1 MYELVQVG
9 ENSFYIES
17 PAKVG
22 IVRTGENEVCLIDSG
37 SDKDGGK
44 KVLRILEQQGWT
56 LKAIFNTH
64 SHADH
69 IGGNKFLQDR
79 TGCKVYAP
87 GGMDWAFTNVPAI
100 EPAFLYGGF
109 SPANLRHKFVMAQ
122 PSAAEPLTEDVL
134 PEGMELLD
142 LKGHGFD
149 MVGFRTA
156 DDVVYLADC
165 VSSPATLEKYG
176 ITFNY
181 DIASHLETLGRV
193 KEMKAKIFVGAH
205 IEPMEDV
212 AELAQYNIDKTLEVA
227 SKIVGICRQPHT
239 FEEVLQK
246 LFLDYNMKMNFDQY
260 VLIGSTVRSYMAW
273 LKNEGRLDVD
283 FVDAKMLWK
292 TVQEI

>member
-1 MYELVQVG
+1 MYELIQVG
-9 ENSFYIES
+9 ENSFYVES

-44 KVLRILEQQGWT
+44 KVLRIIEQQGWT

-69 IGGNKFLQDR
+69 VGGNKFIQDR
-79 TGCKVYAP
+79 TGCKIYVK
-87 GGMDWAFTNVPAI
+87 GMDWAFTNVPAI

-109 SPANLRHKFVMAQ
+109 SPANLRHKFMMAQ
-122 PSAAEPLTEDVL
+122 PSAAEQLTEDVL
-134 PEGMELLD
+134 PEDLELID

-165 VSSPATLEKYG
+165 VSSPETLDKYG

-181 DIASHLETLGRV
+181 DIASHLETLERV

-205 IEPMEDV
+205 IQPTEDIR
-212 AELAQYNIDKTLEVA
+212 ELAQLNIDKTLEVA
-227 SKIVGICRQPHT
+227 SKIVEICRQPQT

-246 LFLDYNMKMNFDQY
+246 LFIEYNMKMNFDQY

-273 LKNEGRLDVD
+273 LKNEGKLDVD
-283 FVDAKMLWK
+283 FVDSRMIWQ
-292 TVQEI
+292 TV

>member
-1 MYELVQVG
+1 MYELVQLA
-9 ENSFYIES
+9 ENSFYVES

-44 KVLRILEQQGWT
+44 KVLRILEQQSWT
-56 LKAIFNTH
+56 LKAIYNTH

-69 IGGNKFLQDR
+69 VGGNKFIQDR
-79 TGCKVYAP
+79 TGCKIYAP
-87 GGMDWAFTNVPAI
+87 GMDWAFTNVPAI

-109 SPANLRHKFVMAQ
+109 SPANLRHKFMMAQ
-122 PSAAEPLTEDVL
+122 PSQAELLTEDVL
-134 PEGMELLD
+134 PEGMELID

-165 VSSPATLEKYG
+165 VSSEATLGKYG

-181 DIASHLETLGRV
+181 DIASHLETLERV
-193 KEMKAKIFVGAH
+193 KSMKAKMFVGAH
-205 IEPMEDV
+205 IEPTEDIT
-212 AELAQYNIDKTLEVA
+212 ELAQLNIDKTLEVGA
-227 SKIVGICRQPHT
+227 KIVEICQEPQT
-239 FEEVLQK
+239 FEDVLQK
-246 LFLDYNMKMNFDQY
+246 LFVAYNMKMNFDQY

-273 LKNEGRLDVD
+273 LKNEGKLDVEFTD
-283 FVDAKMLWK
+283 SRMIWK
-292 TVQEI
+292 TV